1 VSAKII
7 SSFKLPFNFDS
18 EALRADLNQICPD
31 DWVAHFNQDYFEGE
45 WSGVALRSAGGDS
58 RQLYSRTAPE
68 ISFADTPI
76 LQRCQYVRE
85 LLTQFQCT
93 LQSVRFL
100 KLSTGSQI
108 REHRD
113 YDLGVKGGQ
122 LRLHIPITTNPEVQ
136 FFLDAHR
143 LELKAGECWY
153 LDLSLPHWVENRGA
167 TDRIHLVIDC
177 ELNDWLRD
185 LLPPDESIESESN
198 QDDKD
203 SSSSEQLQLFRQTV
217 LNDLK
222 LQQRLR
228 QTDDRESFIRLL
240 VGLGRELGYRFNAAD
255 ADNALRAEQQAWF
268 ERWID

>member
-1 VSAKII
+1 MV
-7 SSFKLPFNFDS
+7 SSFKLPFNFDP
-18 EALRADLNQICPD
+18 EALQSDLNRICPEE
-31 DWVAHFNQDYFEGE
+31 WVAHFNRDYFEGE
-45 WSGVALRSAGGDS
+45 WTGVALRSSGGDP
-58 RQLYSRTAPE
+58 RQLYSRTKVE
-68 ISFADTPI
+68 FSFADTPL
-76 LQRCQYVRE
+76 LQRCPYVRE
-85 LLTQFQCT
+85 ILATFQCT

-100 KLSTGSQI
+100 KLAAGSRI

-113 YDLGVKGGQ
+113 HDLGFEEGQ
-122 LRLHIPITTNPEVQ
+122 LRLHIPITTNPDVQ

-143 LELKAGECWY
+143 MEFQAGECWY

-177 ELNDWLRD
+177 KLNEWLRGF
-185 LLPPDESIESESN
+185 LPPADSIETESN
-198 QDDKD
+198 KSDNG
-203 SSSSEQLQLFRQTV
+203 SSSPEELQRFRQMV

-240 VGLGRELGYRFNAAD
+240 VGVGRQLGYRFTAAD